1 MKAFLA
7 GVLAVLLIST
17 GAMFV
22 LEVFQRGS
30 DSAFTGPATRIDV
43 PGAKPKS

>member
-7 GVLAVLLIST
+7 GIVAVLLIST
-17 GAMFV
+17 AAAFV
-22 LEVFQRGS
+22 LEAFQRGS